1 MAGSKI
7 DLEKFT
13 GKNDFNMWKVKM
25 EALLITQGLGDALE
39 PIIKKEGLEASTSS
53 SSLTPQQAA
62 EIDKKARSTI
72 ILSLGDSVIREVAR
86 ERTVADLWAKLE
98 RVYMTKSLAN
108 RLYIKKR
115 MFTLKMAEGSSL
127 EDHIDEFNKVCDTLE
142 IIDKGLDDEGKA
154 LLLVSSLPPSYSNF
168 VDALMY
174 ERQTLSLDEVKAAL
188 NTRGLQ
194 EKSGNMNSGEV
205 LCQKEGHFKRDCPEL
220 KNKKRDQNGTAAT
233 AEEER
238 YESAGVCVATEHV
251 QKGMLDQMG
260 LSIKLESGEL
270 RISNGDGEVMKGYKR
285 NGVYVLNGEAI
296 IGVSGVSIS
305 SSCDNTLLWH
315 LRLGHMSLRGKA
327 TRNSF
332 GKSVHSTKGILEY
345 IHSDLWGPA
354 QTMSLGGNTYFLSL
368 IDDYSRRVWVYVLKH
383 KDQVFGKFREWK
395 SLVENQTG
403 LKVKKL
409 RTDNGLEFC
418 NQEFNSYCAD
428 HGIARHRTVRLTP
441 QQNGLAERMN
451 RILMDR
457 VRSMMIQSQLPKGLW
472 AETLLTASYLV
483 NLSPSAALDFKTPFE
498 KWHGKPADYGSLKVF
513 GCPAYAH
520 VSQGKLAPRALKEKF
535 IGYPEGVKGF
545 KLWCT
550 DLNPPKCIISRD
562 VIFNEKAALEMK
574 KSADTDAQNDKERTN
589 VQFEVEPYTRE
600 ALEDNDESYQRA
612 ADEGTNHVKQIKA
625 QHQEYQ
631 LTRDRERRKAKAPVR
646 YRYADLIAYALTA
659 SHQIDDDEPKNYK
672 EAIQGL
678 FKDEWKKAMDEEIYS
693 LKKNNTWELIKRP
706 ANSRTVECK
715 WIYKVK
721 DGLTAT
727 EPRRFKARLV
737 AKGYTQRAGVDF
749 KEVFSPVVRHTSIR
763 VLLALTAVKDM
774 ELDQLDVKTTFL
786 HGRLNEDIL
795 MTQPE
800 GYTSPE
806 SADCVC
812 LLNRSLYGLKQSP
825 RQWYLRFNEFMV
837 THGYLRCSYDVC
849 VYYKITQSARKILG
863 MEIIRNKK
871 KGTMILSQGKYLEK
885 VLRTFGMSNSKSVVT
900 PLASHFKLSCFQ
912 CLSTDEERNEM
923 TKVPYA
929 NVVGCMMYAMVLTR
943 PDLAHVLSVV
953 SRFMATPGKE
963 HWKAVKWVLRY
974 LKGTQQYGLVYGKS
988 AGKVAGLYGY
998 VDSDYAGDLD
1008 RKRSLTGYMF
1018 FLDGCLINWK
1028 ASLQH
1033 VVALST
1039 TEAEYTA
1046 ATEAVKEALWLRGL
1060 ITELGMK
1067 QEAVEV
1073 HCDSSSA
1080 IYLSKNPAHHEK
1092 TKHID
1097 IKLHFIRNVISKG
1110 VISMVKV
1117 HTDDNPAD
1125 MLTKVVT
1132 TAKFKSCLDKAG
1144 LSEF

>member
-25 EALLITQGLGDALE
+25 EALLIIQGLGDGLE
-39 PIIKKEGLEASTSS
+39 LIIKKEGLEASTSS
-53 SSLTPQQAA
+53 SSLTPQQAT

-98 RVYMTKSLAN
+98 MVYMTKSLAN

-127 EDHIDEFNKVCDTLE
+127 EDRIDEFNQVCDTLE
-142 IIDKGLDDEGKA
+142 IIDEGLADEGKA
-154 LLLVSSLPPSYSNF
+154 LLLVSSLPSSYSNF

-174 ERQTLSLDEVKAAL
+174 GRQTLSLDEVKAAL
-188 NTRGLQ
+188 NIRGLQ
-194 EKSGNMNSGEV
+194 EKSGNMNLGEV
-205 LCQKEGHFKRDCPEL
+205 LVVKVRTDKYDGKKKKQGNNKQKTKGKKCFQCQKEGHFKRDCPDL
-220 KNKKRDQNGTAAT
+220 KNKKKEQNEAAAT
-233 AEEER
+233 VEEDG

-251 QKGMLDQMG
+251 QKDCGDRKCKPKLHDGTIRELREVRYVPDLKRNLISLGMLDQMG

-270 RISNGDGEVMKGYKR
+270 RISNGDGVVMKGYKR
-285 NGVYVLNGEAI
+285 NRVYVLNGEAI

-315 LRLGHMSLRGKA
+315 LRLGHMSLRSLKELQKQGVLGSSQISELDFCEDCVLGKA

-354 QTMSLGGNTYFLSL
+354 QTISLGGYFLSL

-395 SLVENQTG
+395 SLVENQIR

-409 RTDNGLEFC
+409 ITDNGLEFC
-418 NQEFNSYCAD
+418 NQEFDNYCAD
-428 HGIARHRTVRLTP
+428 HGIARHR
-441 QQNGLAERMN
+441 
-451 RILMDR
+451 
-457 VRSMMIQSQLPKGLW
+457 LW

-483 NLSPSAALDFKTPFE
+483 NLSPSVALDFKTPFE
-498 KWHGKPADYGSLKVF
+498 KWHGKPADYGILKVF
-513 GCPAYAH
+513 GCPVYAH
-520 VSQGKLAPRALKEKF
+520 VSQGKLAPRALKGKF
-535 IGYPEGVKGF
+535 IGYPE
-545 KLWCT
+545 
-550 DLNPPKCIISRD
+550 
-562 VIFNEKAALEMK
+562 
-574 KSADTDAQNDKERTN
+574 
-589 VQFEVEPYTRE
+589 
-600 ALEDNDESYQRA
+600 
-612 ADEGTNHVKQIKA
+612 
-625 QHQEYQ
+625 
-631 LTRDRERRKAKAPVR
+631 
-646 YRYADLIAYALTA
+646 A

-672 EAIQGL
+672 EAIQGPY
-678 FKDEWKKAMDEEIYS
+678 KDEWKKAMDEEIYS
-693 LKKNNTWELIKRP
+693 LEKNNTWELVKRL
-706 ANSRTVECK
+706 ANSRT
-715 WIYKVK
+715 
-721 DGLTAT
+721 
-727 EPRRFKARLV
+727 
-737 AKGYTQRAGVDF
+737 RAGVDF

-763 VLLALTAVKDM
+763 VLLALTVVKDM
-774 ELDQLDVKTTFL
+774 ELDQLDVKTAFL

-812 LLNRSLYGLKQSP
+812 LLKRSLYGLKQSP
-825 RQWYLRFNEFMV
+825 RQWYLRFDEFMV
-837 THGYLRCSYDVC
+837 THGYLSEREEIEVLKQLLNSEFDM
-849 VYYKITQSARKILG
+849 KDLGPGKKILG
-863 MEIIRNKK
+863 MEIIRNMK
-871 KGTMILSQGKYLEK
+871 KGTMILSQRKYLDK
-885 VLRTFGMSNSKSVVT
+885 VLGVFEMSSSKFMVT
-900 PLASHFKLSCFQ
+900 PG
-912 CLSTDEERNEM
+912 N
-923 TKVPYA
+923 
-929 NVVGCMMYAMVLTR
+929 
-943 PDLAHVLSVV
+943 
-953 SRFMATPGKE
+953 E
-963 HWKAVKWVLRY
+963 HWKTVKWVLRY
-974 LKGTQQYGLVYGKS
+974 LKGTQEYGLVYGKS
-988 AGKVAGLYGY
+988 VGKVAGLCGY
-998 VDSDYAGDLD
+998 VDSDYAGDLN
-1008 RKRSLTGYMF
+1008 RRRSLTGYMF
-1018 FLDGCLINWK
+1018 FLDGCLVNWK

-1046 ATEAVKEALWLRGL
+1046 VTETAKEALWLRGL
-1060 ITELGMK
+1060 ITKLGMK
-1067 QEAVEV
+1067 QEIVEV

-1097 IKLHFIRNVISKG
+1097 IKLQFIRNVISKG

-1132 TAKFKSCLDKAG
+1132 TARFKSCLDKAG
-1144 LSEF
+1144 LSDF

>member
-13 GKNDFNMWKVKM
+13 GKNDFNNWKVKM

-53 SSLTPQQAA
+53 SSLTLQQAT

-72 ILSLGDSVIREVAR
+72 NLSLGDSVIREVAR
-86 ERTVADLWAKLE
+86 ERTVVDLWAKLE
-98 RVYMTKSLAN
+98 RVYITKSLAN
-108 RLYIKKR
+108 RLYIKK
-115 MFTLKMAEGSSL
+115 MMLTLKMAEGSSL
-127 EDHIDEFNKVCDTLE
+127 EDHIDEFNQVCDTLE
-142 IIDKGLDDEGKA
+142 IIDE
-154 LLLVSSLPPSYSNF
+154 
-168 VDALMY
+168 
-174 ERQTLSLDEVKAAL
+174 TLSLDEVKAAL

-205 LCQKEGHFKRDCPEL
+205 LAVKARTDKKNGISREIAQNSRTRKENKMELLLLLRKRGMSQQEYVWLQSMCKKIVGIGNVNLKLHDGTIRELRKVRYVSEL
-220 KNKKRDQNGTAAT
+220 KRNLI
-233 AEEER
+233 
-238 YESAGVCVATEHV
+238 SL
-251 QKGMLDQMG
+251 GMLDQMG

-270 RISNGDGEVMKGYKR
+270 RISNGDGVVMKGYKR

-296 IGVSGVSIS
+296 TGVSGVSIN
-305 SSCDNTLLWH
+305 SSCDNTLLWN
-315 LRLGHMSLRGKA
+315 LRLGHMSLRGLKELQKQGVLGSSQISELDFYEDCVLGKA

-354 QTMSLGGNTYFLSL
+354 QTISLSGNTYFLSL

-418 NQEFNSYCAD
+418 NQEFDSYCAY

-451 RILMDR
+451 RTLMDK
-457 VRSMMIQSQLPKGLW
+457 VRSMMIQSQLLKGLW

-498 KWHGKPADYGSLKVF
+498 KWHGKPADYNNLKVF

-520 VSQGKLAPRALKEKF
+520 VSQGKLAPKALKGKF

-574 KSADTDAQNDKERTN
+574 KPTDTDAQKDKERTKI
-589 VQFEVEPYTRE
+589 QFEVEPFTRE
-600 ALEDNDESYQRA
+600 ASEDKDESYQGA
-612 ADEGTNHVKQIKA
+612 VDQETDHVKQTEA

-646 YRYADLIAYALTA
+646 YGYAYLIAYALTA

-672 EAIQGL
+672 EAIHGPY
-678 FKDEWKKAMDEEIYS
+678 KDEWKKAMDEEIDS
-693 LKKNNTWELIKRP
+693 LKKNNTWELVKRP
-706 ANSRTVECK
+706 ANSRTVGCK

-749 KEVFSPVVRHTSIR
+749 KVVFSPIVRHTSIR
-763 VLLALTAVKDM
+763 VLLALTAIKDM
-774 ELDQLDVKTTFL
+774 ELDQLDVKTVFL
-786 HGRLNEDIL
+786 HGRLNKDIL

-806 SADCVC
+806 SADCVR
-812 LLNRSLYGLKQSP
+812 LLR
-825 RQWYLRFNEFMV
+825 
-837 THGYLRCSYDVC
+837 RCSYDVC
-849 VYYKITQSARKILG
+849 VYYKIIQSGNYIYLLLYVDDMLIACSEREEIEALKQLLNSEFDIKDLGPAKKILG
-863 MEIIRNKK
+863 MEIIRNRN
-871 KGTMILSQGKYLEK
+871 KGTMILSQMKYLEK
-885 VLRTFGMSNSKSVVT
+885 VLGASEMSSSKSVVT
-900 PLASHFKLSCFQ
+900 PLASHFKMSCSQ
-912 CLSTDEERNEM
+912 CPSTDEERSEM

-943 PDLAHVLSVV
+943 PDLAHALSVV
-953 SRFMATPGKE
+953 SMFMATPGKD
-963 HWKAVKWVLRY
+963 HWKAVKWVLGY
-974 LKGTQQYGLVYGKS
+974 LKGTQEYGLVYGKL
-988 AGKVAGLYGY
+988 ARKVVGLCGY
-998 VDSDYAGDLD
+998 VNSDYAGDLD
-1008 RKRSLTGYMF
+1008 RRRSLTGYMF
-1018 FLDGCLINWK
+1018 FLDGCLVNWK

-1033 VVALST
+1033 IVALST

-1067 QEAVEV
+1067 QETVEV

-1092 TKHID
+1092 LNT
-1097 IKLHFIRNVISKG
+1097 
-1110 VISMVKV
+1110 
-1117 HTDDNPAD
+1117 
-1125 MLTKVVT
+1125 
-1132 TAKFKSCLDKAG
+1132 
-1144 LSEF
+1144 

>member
-25 EALLITQGLGDALE
+25 EVLLITQRL
-39 PIIKKEGLEASTSS
+39 
-53 SSLTPQQAA
+53 AA

-72 ILSLGDSVIREVAR
+72 ILSLGDSVTREVAR
-86 ERTVADLWAKLE
+86 ERTLADLWAKLE
-98 RVYMTKSLAN
+98 RVYMTKLLAN

-127 EDHIDEFNKVCDTLE
+127 EDHIDEFNKICNTLE
-142 IIDKGLDDEGKA
+142 IIDEGLDDEDKA

-174 ERQTLSLDEVKAAL
+174 GRQTLSLDEVKAAL

-205 LCQKEGHFKRDCPEL
+205 LAVKARTDKYDGKKKKQGNNKQKTKNYLLNYHETDGGKVMMGNNAVCKIVGIGNVNLRLHDGTIRELREVRYVPEL
-220 KNKKRDQNGTAAT
+220 KRNLI
-233 AEEER
+233 
-238 YESAGVCVATEHV
+238 SL
-251 QKGMLDQMG
+251 GMLDQMG
-260 LSIKLESGEL
+260 LNIKLESGEL
-270 RISNGDGEVMKGYKR
+270 RISNGDGVVMKGYKR

-296 IGVSGVSIS
+296 TGLSGVSIS

-315 LRLGHMSLRGKA
+315 LRLGHMSLRSLRELQKQEVLGSSQISELDFYEDFVLGKA
-327 TRNSF
+327 TRNTF
-332 GKSVHSTKGILEY
+332 GKLVHSTKGILEY

-354 QTMSLGGNTYFLSL
+354 QTVSLGGNTYFLSL
-368 IDDYSRRVWVYVLKH
+368 IDDYSRRVWVYVLNH

-409 RTDNGLEFC
+409 ITDNGLEFC
-418 NQEFNSYCAD
+418 NHEFDSFCTD
-428 HGIARHRTVRLTP
+428 HGIARHRT
-441 QQNGLAERMN
+441 
-451 RILMDR
+451 
-457 VRSMMIQSQLPKGLW
+457 SQLPKGLW

-483 NLSPSAALDFKTPFE
+483 NLSPSATLDFKTPFE

-513 GCPAYAH
+513 GCPTYAH
-520 VSQGKLAPRALKEKF
+520 VSQGKLAPRAFKGKF
-535 IGYPEGVKGF
+535 IGYPE
-545 KLWCT
+545 
-550 DLNPPKCIISRD
+550 
-562 VIFNEKAALEMK
+562 
-574 KSADTDAQNDKERTN
+574 
-589 VQFEVEPYTRE
+589 
-600 ALEDNDESYQRA
+600 
-612 ADEGTNHVKQIKA
+612 
-625 QHQEYQ
+625 
-631 LTRDRERRKAKAPVR
+631 
-646 YRYADLIAYALTA
+646 
-659 SHQIDDDEPKNYK
+659 
-672 EAIQGL
+672 
-678 FKDEWKKAMDEEIYS
+678 
-693 LKKNNTWELIKRP
+693 
-706 ANSRTVECK
+706 
-715 WIYKVK
+715 
-721 DGLTAT
+721 
-727 EPRRFKARLV
+727 
-737 AKGYTQRAGVDF
+737 
-749 KEVFSPVVRHTSIR
+749 
-763 VLLALTAVKDM
+763 DM
-774 ELDQLDVKTTFL
+774 ELDQLDVKTAFL

-812 LLNRSLYGLKQSP
+812 LLKRSLYGLKQSP
-825 RQWYLRFNEFMV
+825 RQCEREEIEALKQLLNSEFDMKDLGPV
-837 THGYLRCSYDVC
+837 
-849 VYYKITQSARKILG
+849 RKILG
-863 MEIIRNKK
+863 MEIIRNMKND
-871 KGTMILSQGKYLEK
+871 TMILSQGKYLEK
-885 VLRTFGMSNSKSVVT
+885 VLGIFGMSNIKSVVT
-900 PLASHFKLSCFQ
+900 PLASHFKLSCSQ
-912 CLSTDEERNEM
+912 CPSIDEERNEM

-929 NVVGCMMYAMVLTR
+929 NVVSCMMYAMILIR

-953 SRFMATPGKE
+953 TGKI
-963 HWKAVKWVLRY
+963 
-974 LKGTQQYGLVYGKS
+974 
-988 AGKVAGLYGY
+988 AGLYGY

-1008 RKRSLTGYMF
+1008 KRRSLTGYMF
-1018 FLDGCLINWK
+1018 FLDGCLVNWK
-1028 ASLQH
+1028 ASLQQ

-1039 TEAEYTA
+1039 TKAEYTA
-1046 ATEAVKEALWLRGL
+1046 ATEAIKEALWLRGL

-1067 QEAVEV
+1067 QETVEV
-1073 HCDSSSA
+1073 HCDSSST
-1080 IYLSKNPAHHEK
+1080 IYLSKNPAHREK

>member
-53 SSLTPQQAA
+53 LSLTPQQAA

-86 ERTVADLWAKLE
+86 ERTVADLWAK
-98 RVYMTKSLAN
+98 R
-108 RLYIKKR
+108 
-115 MFTLKMAEGSSL
+115 
-127 EDHIDEFNKVCDTLE
+127 
-142 IIDKGLDDEGKA
+142 LDDEGKI

-174 ERQTLSLDEVKAAL
+174 GRHTLSLDEVKAAL

-205 LCQKEGHFKRDCPEL
+205 LRDCPEL
-220 KNKKRDQNGTAAT
+220 KNKKRNQNGAAAT
-233 AEEER
+233 AEEEG

-296 IGVSGVSIS
+296 IGVSRVSIS

-315 LRLGHMSLRGKA
+315 LRLGHMSLR
-327 TRNSF
+327 
-332 GKSVHSTKGILEY
+332 
-345 IHSDLWGPA
+345 
-354 QTMSLGGNTYFLSL
+354 
-368 IDDYSRRVWVYVLKH
+368 DDYSRRVWVYVLKH
-383 KDQVFGKFREWK
+383 KDQVFGKFIEWK

-418 NQEFNSYCAD
+418 NQEFDSYCAD

-451 RILMDR
+451 RTLMDR

-520 VSQGKLAPRALKEKF
+520 VSQGKLAPRALKGKF

-562 VIFNEKAALEMK
+562 VIFNEKAALKMK
-574 KSADTDAQNDKERTN
+574 KSADTDAQKDKERTK

-600 ALEDNDESYQRA
+600 ASEDNDESYQGA

-646 YRYADLIAYALTA
+646 YRYADLIAYALTT

-678 FKDEWKKAMDEEIYS
+678 FKD
-693 LKKNNTWELIKRP
+693 
-706 ANSRTVECK
+706 
-715 WIYKVK
+715 
-721 DGLTAT
+721 AT

-800 GYTSPE
+800 GYTSPK

-812 LLNRSLYGLKQSP
+812 LLN
-825 RQWYLRFNEFMV
+825 
-837 THGYLRCSYDVC
+837 RCSYDVC
-849 VYYKITQSARKILG
+849 VYYKITQSGNYIYLLLYVDDMLIACNEREEIEVLKQLLNSEFDMKDLGPARKILG
-863 MEIIRNKK
+863 MEIIRNMK

-912 CLSTDEERNEM
+912 CPSTDEERNEM

-929 NVVGCMMYAMVLTR
+929 NAVGCMMYAMVLTK
-943 PDLAHVLSVV
+943 PNLAHVLSVV

-1018 FLDGCLINWK
+1018 FLDGCLVNWK

-1039 TEAEYTA
+1039 TEA
-1046 ATEAVKEALWLRGL
+1046 
-1060 ITELGMK
+1060 
-1067 QEAVEV
+1067 
-1073 HCDSSSA
+1073 
-1080 IYLSKNPAHHEK
+1080 
-1092 TKHID
+1092 
-1097 IKLHFIRNVISKG
+1097 
-1110 VISMVKV
+1110 
-1117 HTDDNPAD
+1117 
-1125 MLTKVVT
+1125 
-1132 TAKFKSCLDKAG
+1132 
-1144 LSEF
+1144 

>member
-7 DLEKFT
+7 DLEKIT

-25 EALLITQGLGDALE
+25 EALLITQGLGDASE

-62 EIDKKARSTI
+62 DIDKKARSTI

-127 EDHIDEFNKVCDTLE
+127 EDHIDEFNQVSDTLE
-142 IIDKGLDDEGKA
+142 IIDEGLDDEGKA
-154 LLLVSSLPPSYSNF
+154 LLLVSSLPSSYSNF

-174 ERQTLSLDEVKAAL
+174 GRQTLSLDEVKAAL

-205 LCQKEGHFKRDCPEL
+205 LAVKARTDKYDGKKKKQGNNKQKTKGKKCFQCQKEGHFKRDCPEL
-220 KNKKRDQNGTAAT
+220 KNKKREQNGVAAT
-233 AEEER
+233 AEEEG

-251 QKGMLDQMG
+251 QKGTWILDSGCTFHMCPFKDYLLNYHETDGGKVMMGNNAVCKIVGIGNVNLKLHDGTIRELREVRYVPELKRNLISLGMLDKMG

-270 RISNGDGEVMKGYKR
+270 IISNGDGVVMKGYKR

-296 IGVSGVSIS
+296 TGVSGVSIS
-305 SSCDNTLLWH
+305 SSRDNTLLWH
-315 LRLGHMSLRGKA
+315 LRLGHMSLRGLRELQKQ
-327 TRNSF
+327 
-332 GKSVHSTKGILEY
+332 G
-345 IHSDLWGPA
+345 
-354 QTMSLGGNTYFLSL
+354 
-368 IDDYSRRVWVYVLKH
+368 
-383 KDQVFGKFREWK
+383 VFGKFREWK

-418 NQEFNSYCAD
+418 NQELDSYCAD

-451 RILMDR
+451 RTLMDR

-483 NLSPSAALDFKTPFE
+483 NLRPSAALDFKTPFE

-520 VSQGKLAPRALKEKF
+520 VSQGKLAPRALKGKF

-550 DLNPPKCIISRD
+550 CLNPPKCIISRD

-574 KSADTDAQNDKERTN
+574 KPTDTDALKEKERTKI
-589 VQFEVEPYTRE
+589 QFEVEPYTRE
-600 ALEDNDESYQRA
+600 ASKDEDDSYQGA
-612 ADEGTNHVKQIKA
+612 ADLETDHGP
-625 QHQEYQ
+625 Y
-631 LTRDRERRKAKAPVR
+631 
-646 YRYADLIAYALTA
+646 
-659 SHQIDDDEPKNYK
+659 
-672 EAIQGL
+672 
-678 FKDEWKKAMDEEIYS
+678 KDEWKKAMDEEIYS

-706 ANSRTVECK
+706 ANSRTVGCK

-721 DGLTAT
+721 DGLTTT

-774 ELDQLDVKTTFL
+774 ELDQLDVKTAFL

-812 LLNRSLYGLKQSP
+812 LLKRSLYGLKQSP
-825 RQWYLRFNEFMV
+825 KQWYLRFDEFMV
-837 THGYLRCSYDVC
+837 THGYLRYNYDVC
-849 VYYKITQSARKILG
+849 VYYKIIQSGNYIYLLLYVDDMLIACNEREEIEALKQLLNSEFDMKDLGPARKILG
-863 MEIIRNKK
+863 MEIIRNRK

-885 VLRTFGMSNSKSVVT
+885 VLGTFGMSNSKSVVT
-900 PLASHFKLSCFQ
+900 PLASHFKLSCSQ
-912 CLSTDEERNEM
+912 CPSTYEERNEM

-943 PDLAHVLSVV
+943 PDLAHALSVV
-953 SRFMATPGKE
+953 S
-963 HWKAVKWVLRY
+963 
-974 LKGTQQYGLVYGKS
+974 TQQYGLVYGKS
-988 AGKVAGLYGY
+988 AGKIVGLCGY

-1008 RKRSLTGYMF
+1008 RRRSLTGYMF
-1018 FLDGCLINWK
+1018 FLDGCLVNWK

-1039 TEAEYTA
+1039 T
-1046 ATEAVKEALWLRGL
+1046 VLLQQK
-1060 ITELGMK
+1060 
-1067 QEAVEV
+1067 
-1073 HCDSSSA
+1073 
-1080 IYLSKNPAHHEK
+1080 LSR
-1092 TKHID
+1092 
-1097 IKLHFIRNVISKG
+1097 KLCG
-1110 VISMVKV
+1110 
-1117 HTDDNPAD
+1117 
-1125 MLTKVVT
+1125 
-1132 TAKFKSCLDKAG
+1132 
-1144 LSEF
+1144 